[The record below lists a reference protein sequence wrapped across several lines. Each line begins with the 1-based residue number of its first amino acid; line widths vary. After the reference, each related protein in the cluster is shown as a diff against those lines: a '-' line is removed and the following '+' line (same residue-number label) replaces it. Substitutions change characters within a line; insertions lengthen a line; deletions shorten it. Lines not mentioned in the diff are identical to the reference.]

1 MALCILILN
10 RESLFDFCG
19 DKLEYSGDGKYVR
32 RASRKEE
39 GLMRD
44 RGLGKEN
51 IKELPSKYSVLFG
64 IRVSGSEG

>member
-1 MALCILILN
+1 
-10 RESLFDFCG
+10 LFDFCAI
-19 DKLEYSGDGKYVR
+19 KLDFSADGKYVR

-44 RGLGKEN
+44 RGLGQKE

-64 IRVSGSEG
+64 IRVSGSEGEGT

>member
-1 MALCILILN
+1 MVLCSMILN

-19 DKLEYSGDGKYVR
+19 DKLEYCGDGKYVR

-44 RGLGKEN
+44 
-51 IKELPSKYSVLFG
+51 
-64 IRVSGSEG
+64 

>member
-1 MALCILILN
+1 L
-10 RESLFDFCG
+10 DF
-19 DKLEYSGDGKYVR
+19 SGDGKYVR

-44 RGLGKEN
+44 RGLGQEE